1 MTLSAQ
7 SPLNSTSSA
16 LCFICVRKDSMANP
30 WRAPGNLRKSIEIP
44 GDMGN
49 VRINENSSRITN
61 RIPTDIDIMTR
72 G

>member
-1 MTLSAQ
+1 
-7 SPLNSTSSA
+7 
-16 LCFICVRKDSMANP
+16 MANL
-30 WRAPGNLRKSIEIP
+30 WRAPGNLRKSMEIP
-44 GDMGN
+44 GEMDGN